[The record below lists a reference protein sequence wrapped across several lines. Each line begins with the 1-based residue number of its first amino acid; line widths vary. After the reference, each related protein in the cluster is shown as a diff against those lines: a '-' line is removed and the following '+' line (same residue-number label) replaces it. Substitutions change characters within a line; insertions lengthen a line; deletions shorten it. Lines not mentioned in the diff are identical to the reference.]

1 MTSSSKLEFVTL
13 DVFTAKPYE
22 GNPLAIVQIPNGY
35 ILSQDQKQTIARE
48 FNLSETTFLH
58 EKTTATEDD
67 EWTVDIF
74 VTTRELPFAG
84 HPTVGTACYV
94 LGRTARERGIESGT
108 MNAKF
113 NLKAGRVDLEYG
125 SDVEFNK
132 PSQADDYSHIHKK
145 RCNKNEILVWQP
157 QLAEAHQQGKTQA
170 HDDFPVVSI
179 VKGMTFVLVELE
191 NEEVLSMVSLAGR
204 ALVVD
209 GLNSDWCDV
218 LTGTYFFVRMGK
230 SEDGTTRL
238 RTRMIEGALEDPA
251 TGSAA
256 SDLAAYLSLTEGR
269 SNETLRY
276 EIIQGVEM
284 GRRSEILIE
293 IDLTQDR
300 AISKLYLKGGA
311 VEVMEGRLTV

>member
-22 GNPLAIVQIPNGY
+22 GNPLAIVQIPNGC

-113 NLKAGRVDLEYG
+113 NLKAGRVDL
-125 SDVEFNK
+125 D
-132 PSQADDYSHIHKK
+132 HIHKK
-145 RCNKNEILVWQP
+145 RCNKNEILAWQP
-157 QLAEAHQQGKTQA
+157 QLAEAYQQGKTQA

-230 SEDGTTRL
+230 SEDGTIRL

>member
-113 NLKAGRVDLEYG
+113 NLKAGRVDL
-125 SDVEFNK
+125 D
-132 PSQADDYSHIHKK
+132 HIHKK

>member
-1 MTSSSKLEFVTL
+1 MSDKLCLPAMTSSSKLEFVTL

-22 GNPLAIVQIPNGY
+22 GNPLAIVRIPNGH
-35 ILSQDQKQTIARE
+35 ILSQDQKQTVARE

-74 VTTRELPFAG
+74 MTTKELPFAG

-108 MNAKF
+108 MNAQF
-113 NLKAGRVDLEYG
+113 NLKAGKVDLEY
-125 SDVEFNK
+125 
-132 PSQADDYSHIHKK
+132 ADDYSHVHKK
-145 RCNKNEILVWQP
+145 RCSKNEILAWQP
-157 QLAEAHQQGKTQA
+157 QLAEAYQQGKTQA
-170 HDDFPVVSI
+170 HNDFPVVSI

-191 NEEVLSMVSLAGR
+191 NEEALSMVSLAGQ

-209 GLNSDWCDV
+209 GLNPDWCDV
-218 LTGTYFFVRMGK
+218 LTGTYFFVRTGK
-230 SEDGTTRL
+230 GEDGTIRL

-256 SDLAAYLSLTEGR
+256 SDLAAYLSLTEGG
-269 SNETLRY
+269 SSETLRY
-276 EIIQGVEM
+276 EITQGVEM

-300 AISKLYLKGGA
+300 NISKLYLKGGA
-311 VEVMEGRLTV
+311 VEVMEGRLTI